1 MICSSDFIFN
11 LYIYCFLFH
20 FKAIVLAVI
29 FYGLPRLTFGRVILR
44 ADMCHDEVIF
54 QMSGSGLSCIKMEND
69 DPKANKKVKSNQDI

>member
-54 QMSGSGLSCIKMEND
+54 QMSGSGLSCINFPSSINKENGE
-69 DPKANKKVKSNQDI
+69 